1 MSARPQR
8 LSQDQ
13 SRYQGQRQVALT
25 SSGNTNTTYRNHLT
39 PLAAKQKQLQP
50 NFSSAD
56 MTTRK
61 NLDPDNLDPGNLDLM
76 VILALSFILLV
87 ASAITGVF
95 IAYPLLAALLMLVAA
110 LLRRGFVLSQLI
122 KMGLAG
128 AKQAL
133 PVVYILLLISILT
146 AVWMA
151 AGTVPA
157 LVYYG
162 TQLISPHFFIL
173 WAFLLSS
180 GLSILLGTSFGTV
193 GTIGVALMV
202 IAHSSHIAANPVAGA
217 IIAGAFVGDRC
228 SPLSSSAHLVATI
241 TQTDLYAN
249 LRNMLA
255 SSLWPLTLSA
265 LFYAGLSVYLYHPE
279 SSIQTAD
286 VQTASNAIATELPN
300 AFNLSL
306 LSLLPAAI
314 ILLLALLK
322 VNVKLA
328 MLASIGSGIAI
339 AHSLQQVPLLALFKF
354 ALLGYQT
361 NNSALQNILIGG
373 GLLPMAKTS
382 VAVFISTAFAGI
394 FSGSRILAFASA
406 QLQHIRTYRQL
417 SCATAIVSIFANLF
431 GCTQTIG
438 ILLTEQIMRPCYQQ
452 YYQEQRSEQYSE
464 QQYSKQQ
471 YSKQQAYQQQHAK
484 PTANQQLAIAIED
497 TAVVTAPLI
506 PWNIAGLIPATI
518 LTVGPGCIPY
528 MAYLILLPLFSVIRA
543 RSPIL
548 GKAKAP
554 LAKTSLTVE
563 RNAHKNA

>member
-1 MSARPQR
+1 
-8 LSQDQ
+8 
-13 SRYQGQRQVALT
+13 
-25 SSGNTNTTYRNHLT
+25 
-39 PLAAKQKQLQP
+39 
-50 NFSSAD
+50 

-61 NLDPDNLDPGNLDLM
+61 NLDPENHDSGSLDLI

-87 ASAITGVF
+87 ASATTGVF

-122 KMGLAG
+122 KMGFAG

-180 GLSILLGTSFGTV
+180 VLSTLIGTSFGTV
-193 GTIGVALMV
+193 ATIGVALMV
-202 IAHSSHIAANPVAGA
+202 IARSSHIAADPVAGA

-241 TQTDLYAN
+241 TQTELYTN
-249 LRNMLA
+249 LRNMVA
-255 SSLWPLTLSA
+255 SSLWPLTLSG
-265 LFYAGLSVYLYHPE
+265 LFYAGLSLYLYRPE
-279 SSIQTAD
+279 STIPLAD
-286 VQTASNAIATELPN
+286 SAIATELPK
-300 AFNLSL
+300 AFNLSS

-314 ILLLALLK
+314 ILLLAIFK
-322 VNVKLA
+322 INVKLA

-339 AHSLQQVPLLALFKF
+339 AHSLQQVPLLSLFQF
-354 ALLGYQT
+354 SLFGYQ
-361 NNSALQNILIGG
+361 SDIPALQSILIGG
-373 GLLPMAKTS
+373 GLLPMLKAS
-382 VAVFISTAFAGI
+382 IAVFISTAFAGI
-394 FSGSRILAFASA
+394 FSGSYILAFASA

-417 SCATAIVSIFANLF
+417 SLATAIVSIFANLF

-452 YYQEQRSEQYSE
+452 YYQ
-464 QQYSKQQ
+464 QQDQQ
-471 YSKQQAYQQQHAK
+471 IYDQQHNQQLYTK
-484 PTANQQLAIAIED
+484 STANQQLALSIED
-497 TAVVTAPLI
+497 TATVTAPLV

-528 MAYLILLPLFSVIRA
+528 MAYLILLPLFSVLRA

-548 GKAKAP
+548 SKAKAP